1 MSEFIILFFFFGFFY
16 DKILSFFFSKNGN
29 FFISLIDKGCHL
41 NKKHPYLVGF
51 FYGIC
56 FLSFFLRFE
65 MPESSF
71 FNFLNFFLL
80 FIRNLLIIPF
90 MGVLG
95 LLNWVSKTFS
105 NLIQEKVITEGELS
119 TILTQNQQF
128 SAFDKKLFSYLPFLS
143 SQKKNYSLESRRT
156 MFHFSRIMTQIP
168 SKETLRQTT
177 TSVAGT
183 TLTGSVALTCFFAGA
198 RTDKNADSNLKQTT
212 SSTSLIL
219 QNPATSNKEKDMALF
234 LQREAKDAWNDWAA
248 NGGSTQVFRGIKY
261 LISEPGVMSKL
272 ERSDNLRSQ
281 ASTLY
286 TIGQYKT
293 LSPEQKEE
301 MLSKLSKRAEM
312 GGAFYPKT
320 SLEKTHLWDFLF
332 YF

>member
-1 MSEFIILFFFFGFFY
+1 MKSKITLLIIMKNLFQKIVNFFSKKEFVLSNFISFGLFFPWLNCFEIVFFQSQKSGLQFCFLFSFFLLGSFLLFPFFY

-143 SQKKNYSLESRRT
+143 SQKK
-156 MFHFSRIMTQIP
+156 II
-168 SKETLRQTT
+168 
-177 TSVAGT
+177 A
-183 TLTGSVALTCFFAGA
+183 
-198 RTDKNADSNLKQTT
+198 
-212 SSTSLIL
+212 
-219 QNPATSNKEKDMALF
+219 
-234 LQREAKDAWNDWAA
+234 
-248 NGGSTQVFRGIKY
+248 
-261 LISEPGVMSKL
+261 
-272 ERSDNLRSQ
+272 
-281 ASTLY
+281 
-286 TIGQYKT
+286 
-293 LSPEQKEE
+293 
-301 MLSKLSKRAEM
+301 
-312 GGAFYPKT
+312 
-320 SLEKTHLWDFLF
+320 
-332 YF
+332 